1 MIVSNGK
8 VHLTKA
14 ELARFNHCVQVQAS
28 SPMTVAHYNQLVEDE
43 ALFYESAQTPEGTL
57 MAATTRLGLLTGDEA
72 TMRFHEVS
80 EQNRKDRIA
89 RYGGDGSM
97 SEEHK
102 AALMQAMRAKYPLK
116 ARAADA
122 RNAALATESSSTV

>member
-1 MIVSNGK
+1 MIVSNGN

-14 ELARFNHCVQVQAS
+14 ELARFRHCVQVQAT
-28 SPMTVAHYNQLVEDE
+28 SPMSVTQFNQLIEDE
-43 ALFYESAQTPEGTL
+43 ALFYESAQTAEGVL
-57 MAATTRLGLLTGDEA
+57 MAATTRMGLLTGGDA
-72 TMRFHEVS
+72 TTRFHEVS
-80 EQNRKDRIA
+80 AKNRKALIA

-102 AALMQAMRAKYPLK
+102 AALMQKMREKYPLK

-122 RNAALATESSSTV
+122 RKAAIATESGSSD